1 MPGPD
6 LILLGYGV
14 DDTLQLTVQTQ
25 RLLAQIGKVYSVSLP
40 PALAR
45 FLKSQRIEI
54 EDLTDRFAPGR
65 PFSECYLDVADH
77 LIRRTVEE
85 QPVCFLSPGNPMFL
99 NSLNRFLFMQAQQ
112 RGLEVQV
119 LPGVSLIDAMI
130 SDLGLDVGT
139 FGLQV
144 FDARRLV
151 TRRQVLNP
159 AVPLVL
165 VQLAGFSAEAVPE
178 LEAPPPEGGYDDL
191 AAYLAQFYP
200 AEHFVTLIN
209 REPGQGAAR
218 ATLPL
223 ARFGELVTNVRTSS
237 SLFIDAVRQQR
248 TAKETATESRKLPG
262 A

>member
-14 DDTLQLTVQTQ
+14 EDTLQLTVQTQ
-25 RLLAQIGKVYSVSLP
+25 RLLAQTGKVYSVSLP
-40 PALAR
+40 PGLAR

-54 EDLTDRFAPGR
+54 EDLTDRFTPGR

-77 LIRRTVEE
+77 LFRRTAEE
-85 QPVCFLSPGNPMFL
+85 QPVCFISPGNPMFL

-119 LPGVSLIDAMI
+119 LPGVSSLDAI
-130 SDLGLDVGT
+130 INDLGLDAGT

-151 TRRQVLNP
+151 TRRQMINP
-159 AVPLVL
+159 AVPLIL
-165 VQLAGFSAEAVPE
+165 VQVAGFTADAVAEPE
-178 LEAPPPEGGYDDL
+178 AGATPDGYEAL

-200 AEHFVTLIN
+200 AEHLATLIN
-209 REPGQGAAR
+209 REVGQGAAR

-223 ARFGELVTNVRTSS
+223 SRFGELTANVRNSS
-237 SLFIDAVRQQR
+237 SLFIDAVRLQR
-248 TAKETATESRKLPG
+248 SQRPSPDQK
-262 A
+262 

>member
-14 DDTLQLTVQTQ
+14 EDTLQLTVQTQ
-25 RLLAQIGKVYSVSLP
+25 RMLTETGKVYSVSLP
-40 PALAR
+40 PSLAR

-54 EDLTDRFAPGR
+54 EDLTDRFQPGR

-77 LIRRTVEE
+77 LIRRTAEE

-99 NSLNRFLFMQAQQ
+99 NSLNRFLYMQAQQ

-119 LPGVSLIDAMI
+119 LPGVSQIDAII

-151 TRRQVLNP
+151 ARRQSVN
-159 AVPLVL
+159 ATVPLIV
-165 VQLAGFSAEAVPE
+165 VQVAGFSAEAVSEPGVD
-178 LEAPPPEGGYDDL
+178 APAGGYETL
-191 AAYLAQFYP
+191 AAYLGQFYP
-200 AEHFVTLIN
+200 QEHLVTLIN
-209 REPGQGAAR
+209 RELGQGAAR

-223 ARFGELVTNVRTSS
+223 SRFGELTANVRTSS
-237 SLFIDAVRQQR
+237 SLFIDGVRPQR
-248 TAKETATESRKLPG
+248 QAHPQAQ
-262 A
+262 

>member
-25 RLLAQIGKVYSVSLP
+25 RLLTQTGKVYSVSLP

-54 EDLTDRFAPGR
+54 EDLTDRFTPGR

-77 LIRRTVEE
+77 LIRRTAEE
-85 QPVCFLSPGNPMFL
+85 QPVCFLAPGNPMFL

-119 LPGVSLIDAMI
+119 LPGISQIDAII
-130 SDLGLDVGT
+130 SDIGLDVGT

-151 TRRQVLNP
+151 TRRQAINA
-159 AVPLVL
+159 AVPLIL
-165 VQLAGFSAEAVPE
+165 VQLAGFGAETVSEPE
-178 LEAPPPEGGYDDL
+178 GAPPESGYDEL

-200 AEHFVTLIN
+200 ADHLVTLIN
-209 REPGQGAAR
+209 REIGQGAAR

-223 ARFGELVTNVRTSS
+223 SRFAELVSNVRTSS

-248 TAKETATESRKLPG
+248 TAS
-262 A
+262 

>member
-25 RLLAQIGKVYSVSLP
+25 RLLAQTGKVYSVSLP
-40 PALAR
+40 PSLAR
-45 FLKSQRIEI
+45 FLKSLRVEV
-54 EDLTDRFAPGR
+54 EDLTDRFTPGR

-77 LIRRTVEE
+77 LIRRTTEE

-119 LPGVSLIDAMI
+119 LPGISPIDAI
-130 SDLGLDVGT
+130 INDLGLDVGT

-151 TRRQVLNP
+151 TRRQAINP
-159 AVPLVL
+159 AVPLIL
-165 VQLAGFSAEAVPE
+165 VQVAGFSADAVAEPGEATAVGY
-178 LEAPPPEGGYDDL
+178 EAL
-191 AAYLAQFYP
+191 AAYLAQSYP
-200 AEHFVTLIN
+200 AEHLVTLIN
-209 REPGQGAAR
+209 RELGQGAAR

-223 ARFGELVTNVRTSS
+223 ARFGELTANVRNSS
-237 SLFIDAVRQQR
+237 SLFIDAVRPQR
-248 TAKETATESRKLPG
+248 PARPAQDPK
-262 A
+262 